1 MLVSIF
7 SEGPDGRIVHIVD
20 PTEVADVVAWLEEQ
34 GHQNIRLAR
43 SAEECEAL
51 LDEGW
56 AETAE
61 AGHSSP
67 QPPCSG

>member
-7 SEGPDGRIVHIVD
+7 SEGPEGKCVHIVD

-34 GHQNIRLAR
+34 GHHSIHTAR

-51 LDEGW
+51 LDHQQAKTEEH
-56 AETAE
+56 ALN
-61 AGHSSP
+61 
-67 QPPCSG
+67 